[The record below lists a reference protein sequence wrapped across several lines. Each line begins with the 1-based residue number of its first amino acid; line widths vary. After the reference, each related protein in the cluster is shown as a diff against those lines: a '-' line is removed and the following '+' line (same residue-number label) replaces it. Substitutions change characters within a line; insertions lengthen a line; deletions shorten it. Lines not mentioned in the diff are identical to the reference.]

1 MLALHFL
8 LLGCRRGKRIAAK
21 NEATQNFFENMA
33 LAAAGHLLY
42 EDLLLFSVEC
52 KLRRPDPV
60 QVEESRTW
68 HLFSCL

>member
-8 LLGCRRGKRIAAK
+8 VLGCCRGKRIAAK
-21 NEATQNFFENMA
+21 NEAAQDFFENMA
-33 LAAAGHLLY
+33 LAASGHLLY

-52 KLRRPDPV
+52 KLGRPDAV

-68 HLFSCL
+68 HLFSSL